1 VRGSSYAEL
10 GTITAKAI
18 LMEVYN
24 QRYSDIDNM
33 SIVDVM
39 FFLRLHEANIQY
51 QEQEIKKEKN
61 KGMRRS
67 R

>member
-1 VRGSSYAEL
+1 MRGSSYPEL
-10 GTITAKAI
+10 ATITAKAI

-24 QRYSDIDNM
+24 QRYSDLDDM

-39 FFLRLHEANIQY
+39 FFLRLHESKEQY
-51 QEQEIKKEKN
+51 REQEMKKSQ
-61 KGMRRS
+61 KGKGRRS